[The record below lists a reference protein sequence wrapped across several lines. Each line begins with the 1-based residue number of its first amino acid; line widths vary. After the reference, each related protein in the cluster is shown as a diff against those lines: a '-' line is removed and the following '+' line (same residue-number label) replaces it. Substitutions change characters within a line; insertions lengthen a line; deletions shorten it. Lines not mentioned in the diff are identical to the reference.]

1 VFILLTFLGRKSL
14 AGGAPRC
21 SVLGSILGTLTRL
34 LSPLSTHEAGF
45 LRAEMDLSLIGW
57 ILLFLSVCLD
67 SSGTCGGSEDVADKS
82 KDRDHGRVT
91 FIVAFHG
98 LTTTGW
104 QWVLVFVLHISFML
118 SEIKWHLQK
127 YLYEGSNRNMVAPQ
141 KFQ

>member
-1 VFILLTFLGRKSL
+1 MELIVLLFLCRVFILLTFLGRKSL

-21 SVLGSILGTLTRL
+21 SVLDSVLGTLTRL

-67 SSGTCGGSEDVADKS
+67 ASGTCGGSEDVADKS
-82 KDRDHGRVT
+82 KDRDQGRVT

-104 QWVLVFVLHISFML
+104 Q
-118 SEIKWHLQK
+118 
-127 YLYEGSNRNMVAPQ
+127 
-141 KFQ
+141 